1 MDILAKRLKAL
12 RAEAKAKDKRFT
24 QEYVGKLI
32 GVARTTYTAYENGT
46 KEPSLETVNKLA
58 DIFNVTTDY
67 LQGRTDIRNFQQI
80 NEEKKSLFIINDPE
94 LRRWYNE
101 LPEIGE
107 EELKKLHKVWKIFKN
122 EE

>member
-80 NEEKKSLFIINDPE
+80 NEEKAKFIINDPE